1 MGSDDVK
8 LVYTDDDPDSYSN
21 IFNNA
26 KTKVSK
32 KDQKRLIES
41 LRKLNEGENV
51 DEVVNTDEVIRYLF
65 KKAKRMDR
73 SHFGSLPKLESFQR
87 EEIDRLD

>member
-1 MGSDDVK
+1 MTTTIQVKDDVQQMLDRLK
-8 LVYTDDDPDSYSN
+8 KEIDAKSY
-21 IFNNA
+21 
-26 KTKVSK
+26 
-32 KDQKRLIES
+32 
-41 LRKLNEGENV
+41 
-51 DEVVNTDEVIRYLF
+51 DEVIRYLL

>member
-1 MGSDDVK
+1 MSTTIQVKDDVQQMLDRLK
-8 LVYTDDDPDSYSN
+8 KEIDAKSY
-21 IFNNA
+21 
-26 KTKVSK
+26 
-32 KDQKRLIES
+32 
-41 LRKLNEGENV
+41 
-51 DEVVNTDEVIRYLF
+51 DEVIRYLF